1 MPLGCKDVCG
11 SRRKMTL
18 PHRIPTSGDVDFS
31 SPYDELNRKI
41 VALLQQDGRTSFRT
55 IAEMLDVSEG
65 TVRNR
70 VNWMKE
76 AGQLTIAAI
85 VDPASIS
92 YRSDAMLG
100 IKVAPGHTPASVAE
114 RVGKCPNVVYLVW
127 IGGRYDLLIEVVF
140 ESDEEL
146 PVFMDTYCYSD
157 PGIASVEIMIGIKM
171 FKNQFLLKRDF
182 SQLSSPIGEVGK

>member
-1 MPLGCKDVCG
+1 
-11 SRRKMTL
+11 MTL
-18 PHRIPTSGDVDFS
+18 PPKNPTSGESSFS
-31 SPYDELNRKI
+31 SPYDGLNRKI
-41 VALLQQDGRTSFRT
+41 VALLQKDGRTSFRT
-55 IAEMLDVSEG
+55 IAELLDVSEG

-76 AGQLTIAAI
+76 AGQLTIVAI

-100 IKVAPGHTPASVAE
+100 INVAPGHTPASVAE
-114 RVGKCPNVVYLVW
+114 RLGECPNVVYMIW
-127 IGGRYDLLIEVVF
+127 IGGRYDLLVEVVF
-140 ESDEEL
+140 ESEDDL
-146 PVFMDTYCYSD
+146 PSFMDTYCYSD

-182 SQLSSPIGEVGK
+182 SQTPNPDEAPSE